1 MGIPEQKQL
10 FSWKDVD
17 SIGDLE
23 RLLLVLKYI
32 PDNKL
37 IDLLI
42 RERDKGRNDY
52 PVEPI
57 WNSIIAGVVFQHI
70 SVESLRRELQRNGE
84 LRQLCGFDVLRGPTA
99 IPTSEAYSLP

>member
-17 SIGDLE
+17 SIGDLA

-57 WNSIIAGVVFQHI
+57 WNLGI
-70 SVESLRRELQRNGE
+70 SRSCL
-84 LRQLCGFDVLRGPTA
+84 
-99 IPTSEAYSLP
+99 SAYKCRKLTKGITKER